1 MEIQHKL
8 AAFCCLLYTRIVATT
23 AKKSPQ
29 TELIFIQLFQMFLL
43 NKPLSTLKN
52 PWQVSHMRFSSL
64 RFFNDANSLY
74 EIFINTPSHLLLLGG
89 SAGKCL
95 GRGWACESDRDSHW
109 GGGPGAE
116 WVQAVGLK
124 CVMYRSGQRT
134 SGRDSRGH
142 GGAYAGP
149 YT

>member
-74 EIFINTPSHLLLLGG
+74 EIFINTPSHLLLLSG
-89 SAGKCL
+89 SAGEVPGKRLGLRERQRQPL
-95 GRGWACESDRDSHW
+95 GRWTR
-109 GGGPGAE
+109 GGMGPGCRPKVRHVQVRAAHE
-116 WVQAVGLK
+116 WEG
-124 CVMYRSGQRT
+124 
-134 SGRDSRGH
+134 
-142 GGAYAGP
+142 
-149 YT
+149 